1 MKTIHVVDY
10 GIGNLLSVKRAF
22 EFIGQKVEI
31 AKNQKDIESAD
42 YLVLPGVGAFNQCTK
57 AIKDAS
63 LWDAIYNHVIKNERP
78 FLGICVGMQMMMEF
92 SNEFG
97 RHNGFGF
104 IKGLVDKIPKDTN
117 NINKIPFIGWK
128 NLIIPKTSSL
138 FTKSEKNPV
147 YFVHSFSARLEI
159 NSEILATYKYGI
171 GDNLET
177 EIVAAIGKNNSL
189 GLQFH
194 PEKSSKYGLLILS
207 RFVNL

>member
-22 EFIGQKVEI
+22 EYIGQKVEI

-57 AIKDAS
+57 AIKVAG
-63 LWDAIYNHVIKNERP
+63 LWDAIYNHVIKKERP

-104 IKGLVDKIPKDTN
+104 IKGLVDKIPKDNN

-138 FTKSEKNPV
+138 FIKSEKNPV

-159 NSEILATYKYGI
+159 NAEILATYKYGI
-171 GDNLET
+171 GDNIET